1 MVSHLLLRL
10 SSYDANLVFEPRCQM
25 EATGIPIESVF
36 QCVFSVFYCF
46 YCVFGFFVIFFVF
59 LKHSYTNIIKYI
71 FFYIDKILRLHF
83 PCLQLL
89 GQH

>member
-36 QCVFSVFYCF
+36 QCVFSVFF
-46 YCVFGFFVIFFVF
+46 IVFIAF
-59 LKHSYTNIIKYI
+59 LD
-71 FFYIDKILRLHF
+71 FL
-83 PCLQLL
+83 
-89 GQH
+89 